1 MTTLTDQQ
9 MERYTKLLGR
19 VLFPDEWSF
28 SKVLWRMSRGSR
40 SAGIKIARNF
50 LKHYDFPSE
59 MTTEEFEE
67 MFDQACADVNDGI
80 EVEWLEE

>member
-28 SKVLWRMSRGSR
+28 SKVLWRMSSGSR
-40 SAGIKIARNF
+40 SKAIKIAKNV

-59 MTTEEFEE
+59 MTAEEFEE